1 MDPIS
6 GLLTMLILIAFAYG
20 MYLAYQKFVIEGG
33 LFDTP
38 APEPIE
44 SVEPAQAPSIWDVPG
59 VQSVRGRPDNRAV
72 FGGTTGNDGTVY
84 AANSIL
90 YYGGNEKL
98 LGNGRAKTA
107 SVCYEASKAR
117 GINNW
122 GWDRNNKSCF
132 AYVDSNILTAM
143 SDPNKFTGKAD
154 YAVGC
159 TQPGVSPLTGCIDF
173 REGNVVRGNKS
184 NNFAQLT
191 RSVSFDQCRKIS
203 RDSGYDMFMYT
214 TNRQNWVNPAVC
226 WGINDTESVRG
237 FTGNNSDVEHMNACA
252 DPSKKIVNACE

>member
-44 SVEPAQAPSIWDVPG
+44 SVQPAQAPSIWDVPG
-59 VQSVRGRPDNRAV
+59 VNSERGRPTSAAV
-72 FGGTTGNDGTVY
+72 HTGN
-84 AANSIL
+84 SIK
-90 YYGGNEKL
+90 YYGNTEKL
-98 LGNGRAKTA
+98 VGNGRAKTA
-107 SVCYEASKAR
+107 GVCYEASKAR

-122 GWDRNNKSCF
+122 GWDRKNKSCF

-143 SDPNKFTGKAD
+143 SDSTMVEGKSD

-159 TQPGVSPLTGCIDF
+159 TEPGVTPKQGCMDFTGGD
-173 REGNVVRGNKS
+173 VVRGDKS
-184 NNFAQLT
+184 TSNSAELGNN
-191 RSVSFDQCRKIS
+191 VSFDQCRKTALN
-203 RDSGYDMFMYT
+203 DGYDSFLYR
-214 TNRQNWVNPAVC
+214 TNRYNGTNINKC
-226 WGINDTESVRG
+226 YGINNIEDIRG
-237 FTGNNSDVEHMNACA
+237 FTGDVTNMKELNACA
-252 DPSKKIVNACE
+252 DPSKKVINACE